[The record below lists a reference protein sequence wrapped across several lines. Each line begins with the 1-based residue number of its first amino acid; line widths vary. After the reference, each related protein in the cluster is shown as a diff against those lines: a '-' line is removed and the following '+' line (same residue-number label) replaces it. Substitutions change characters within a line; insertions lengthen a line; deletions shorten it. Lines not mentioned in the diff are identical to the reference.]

1 MPGGS
6 RALIVGGGISG
17 VAPLVIDNF
26 LFLTSI
32 TPPLASTSPRLIRR
46 ATSIEVLGDG
56 AFSTA
61 IGNNADA
68 NGDEAV
74 VIGRDCS
81 QSGVGADAN
90 IVVIGQNMDHTSG
103 GGFNAVM
110 IGRDVTS
117 NGQDIII
124 IGSMTTPANASNFV
138 AIGHSMSVS
147 GTNNG
152 VMIGFGAGTTGANAL
167 AIGGSSP
174 SAAAQGVAL
183 GAGSVQASTSIN
195 TITIGNGT
203 LSQGAAA
210 TGNIIIGSSA
220 GVISATSVANVIFI
234 GHNLRTDQAGVAYAS
249 GDVVIGNNNVGG
261 SGFSS
266 RVIWFGDLHTSGV
279 AVPAAAM
286 RWKNAAGTDIAAGSV
301 TITAPRATGNAVG
314 GSIILQTG
322 PAGASSAVLQTATT
336 RLTIS
341 PNGVVTLAAPTVAAE
356 NLVINGS
363 GGAGQGSI
371 RLNNLTNGAGAAA
384 GTLANAPSAGD
395 PSFWIPVSIAGA
407 TRFIPAWT

>member
-56 AFSTA
+56 AFSTS

-68 NGDEAV
+68 NGDEAI

-81 QSGVGADAN
+81 QTGVGVNSDFT
-90 IVVIGQNMDHTSG
+90 IIGQNVDHTG
-103 GGFNAVM
+103 GG
-110 IGRDVTS
+110 
-117 NGQDIII
+117 GQSAII
-124 IGSMTTPANASNFV
+124 IGHDISSTGGNLVCIGAIGALGGASSFV
-138 AIGHSMSVS
+138 AIGHSMTAS

-152 VMIGFGAGTTGANAL
+152 VIIGFGANTTGGNAT
-167 AIGGSSP
+167 AIGGS
-174 SAAAQGVAL
+174 
-183 GAGSVQASTSIN
+183 GASASTS
-195 TITIGNGT
+195 GT
-203 LSQGAAA
+203 AIGAAA
-210 TGNIIIGSSA
+210 IALGSNSIALGQACDMTGTSSGNIQIGVSCRLTN
-220 GVISATSVANVIFI
+220 TSNVILI
-234 GHNLRTDQAGVAYAS
+234 GHNLRTDNGVYAA

-261 SGFSS
+261 GGFSS
-266 RVIWFGDLHTSGV
+266 RVIWFGDTHTSGT

-286 RWKNAAGTDIAAGSV
+286 RWKNAAGTDIAAGSLTV
-301 TITAPRATGNAVG
+301 TAPRATGNAVG
-314 GSIILQTG
+314 GSIILQTA

-356 NLVINGS
+356 NLVIDGN
-363 GGAGQGSI
+363 GGAGQASI
-371 RLNNLTNGAGAAA
+371 RLNGLTNGAGVAA

-395 PSFWIPVSIAGA
+395 PSFWIPISIGGLA
-407 TRFIPAWT
+407 RFIPAWT

>member
-6 RALIVGGGISG
+6 RALIVGGGIDG

-68 NGDEAV
+68 NGAENI
-74 VIGRDCS
+74 VIGQDS
-81 QSGVGADAN
+81 SSVGGGSPSD
-90 IVVIGQNMDHTSG
+90 IIVIGQNMDNTG
-103 GGFNAVM
+103 AVSQAIL
-110 IGRDVTS
+110 IGHDVSS
-117 NGQDIII
+117 NGSGIVI
-124 IGSMTTPANASNFV
+124 IGSITSPANFSDAV
-138 AIGHSMSVS
+138 CIGFAMQHS
-147 GTNNG
+147 GTVNG
-152 VMIGFGAGTTGANAL
+152 VMIGNGANTTGGNAV
-167 AIGGSSP
+167 AIGGSVP
-174 SAAAQGVAL
+174 R
-183 GAGSVQASTSIN
+183 ASTSG
-195 TITIGNGT
+195 TAIGSAASALGSNSIALGQACDMTGT
-203 LSQGAAA
+203 SS
-210 TGNIIIGSSA
+210 GNIQIGVSCRTTNLS
-220 GVISATSVANVIFI
+220 NVIFL
-234 GHNLRTDQAGVAYAS
+234 GHNLRTDNGVYAA

-261 SGFSS
+261 GGFSG
-266 RVIWFGDLHTSGV
+266 RVIWFGDTHTSGT

-286 RWKNAAGTDIAAGSV
+286 RWKNAAGTDIAAGSLTV
-301 TITAPRATGNAVG
+301 TAPRATGNAVG
-314 GSIILQTG
+314 GSIILQTA
-322 PAGASSAVLQTATT
+322 PAGASGVALQTATT

-356 NLVINGS
+356 NLVIDGN

-371 RLNNLTNGAGAAA
+371 RLNGLTNGAGAAA

-395 PSFWIPVSIAGA
+395 PSFWIPISIAGA
-407 TRFIPAWT
+407 VRFIPAWT